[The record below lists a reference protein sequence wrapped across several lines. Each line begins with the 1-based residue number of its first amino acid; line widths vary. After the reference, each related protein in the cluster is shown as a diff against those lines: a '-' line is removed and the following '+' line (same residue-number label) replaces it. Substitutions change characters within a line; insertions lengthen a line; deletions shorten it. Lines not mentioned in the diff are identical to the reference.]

1 MANYRKFCISGG
13 LFNGFETL
21 VNLEIVTSNND
32 IIQTVINNLH
42 ITLQSMLNL
51 QNSLDK
57 EKQKYH
63 IHGIKFEEILT
74 SNNDR
79 IFYICN
85 HC

>member
-1 MANYRKFCISGG
+1 MSNYRKFCISGG
-13 LFNGFETL
+13 LFTGFETFID
-21 VNLEIVTSNND
+21 LELVTSIEN
-32 IIQTVINNLH
+32 IIQIVINNLR

-57 EKQKYH
+57 EKKNYH
-63 IHGIKFEEILT
+63 IHSFKFQDILG
-74 SNNDR
+74 SNNDA